1 MGKGDGKMKWLL
13 KDFNYID
20 SITVIDNTGKIIVK
34 QRYNPRYSDE
44 ENRFH
49 NEWALNKNLLEVFPS
64 LNHEDSSLL
73 QALITGKVICLENQ
87 EVWNHMG
94 RRSVTNNLTFP
105 IACRGEIVG
114 ACEISRDIT
123 HLQSACN
130 AKGAR
135 GTGAFCARTSRQRSG
150 AKYTINDII
159 TRSEAMQQIKK
170 TIIQIANS
178 KSAVLVYGETG
189 TGKELLVSAIHNAS
203 YRKNKPFVP
212 VNCAALPEAI
222 LEGILFGSRKGAFT
236 GAENKKGLFEEAN
249 GGTIYLDEINSMP
262 VALQAKLLRVLQEKT
277 VMPLG
282 DSKLI
287 EVDVRIIA
295 STNQPVESLI
305 GQQAM
310 REDLLYRL
318 NTISIDIPPLRERPE
333 DVEPLVRHFIAK
345 YNEEFEKSVQGI
357 SEEALEFL
365 LGNQWKGNVRELE
378 HAIEAAMNMVG
389 VESRISMAH
398 LPAYL
403 TMTEPRLSL
412 DEDFCAKEAISLI
425 EAMERYEKRLILSA
439 LCKSSW
445 KIVDAAKR
453 LNIPRTSL
461 QYKMEKYRIK
471 KTGNRQE

>member
-1 MGKGDGKMKWLL
+1 
-13 KDFNYID
+13 
-20 SITVIDNTGKIIVK
+20 
-34 QRYNPRYSDE
+34 
-44 ENRFH
+44 
-49 NEWALNKNLLEVFPS
+49 
-64 LNHEDSSLL
+64 
-73 QALITGKVICLENQ
+73 
-87 EVWNHMG
+87 
-94 RRSVTNNLTFP
+94 
-105 IACRGEIVG
+105 
-114 ACEISRDIT
+114 
-123 HLQSACN
+123 
-130 AKGAR
+130 
-135 GTGAFCARTSRQRSG
+135 
-150 AKYTINDII
+150 
-159 TRSEAMQQIKK
+159 MQQIKK
-170 TIIQIANS
+170 TINQIANR